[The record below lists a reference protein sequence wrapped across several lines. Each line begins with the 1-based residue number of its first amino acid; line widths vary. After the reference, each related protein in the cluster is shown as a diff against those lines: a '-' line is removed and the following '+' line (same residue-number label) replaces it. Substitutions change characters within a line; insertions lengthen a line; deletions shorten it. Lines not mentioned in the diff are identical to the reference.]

1 MRQRTLVSGVLAA
14 SAVMAG
20 CSGDLLDVTNVNN
33 PDVERVLSTPGDV
46 EGLIG
51 GLGIQLNNTKR
62 LNESINTQ
70 AKILSGE
77 GFATVANFGMN
88 IRAEIPRLPLD
99 NSLGNA
105 VGTGNNNN
113 FNTFSRI
120 SRSAAN
126 GIQAL
131 DRLAENNQTIGSPA
145 QDARARAFAFL
156 ILGEA
161 LGNLSLGYDSAAIVT
176 PAVPSSDVPPLSHY
190 PEVNV
195 AALAMLDSAIATATS
210 PAASQGAN
218 GFPLPSTWISGQDN
232 LTADRFVRYARS
244 LKARIRAGVART
256 PDERAAVN
264 WNAVVED
271 ATAGIT
277 EDLEIVIGGSLGW
290 SAQYDRGQMY
300 ITGGWHSMSPMY
312 YGMADVSGG
321 YDNWL
326 ATPLANKRAFL
337 IVTPDTRWPQGATR
351 AEQQADAGPT
361 VALRE
366 GAYVRNRPTGE
377 DVPINGYGDSFYDHS
392 RYGAGWLATVGP
404 YVEMSAVEISMLA
417 AEGYLRTNR
426 TAQAIDLINASRTRN
441 GLPAIATSTGA
452 NSPIGTLPNCVPRV
466 PAPPSF
472 TSTQCGTPW
481 EAMKY
486 EKRMETAFTGYL
498 VWFADNRGWGDL
510 VENTPLEW
518 ATPFQELQ
526 ARLNPI
532 YSPSRTAARGTYGF

>member
-33 PDVERVLSTPGDV
+33 PDVDRVLATPADV

-70 AKILSGE
+70 AKILAGE

-105 VGTGNNNN
+105 VGAGNNNN

-120 SRSAAN
+120 SRNAAN
-126 GIQAL
+126 GILAL

-161 LGNLSLGYDSAAIVT
+161 LGNLSLGYDSAAVVT
-176 PAVPSSDVPPLSHY
+176 PAVPSSEVPTLSHY
-190 PEVNV
+190 SEVNA

-210 PAASQGAN
+210 PAAGQGAN
-218 GFPLPSTWISGQDN
+218 GFPLPNTWISGQAN
-232 LTADRFVRYARS
+232 LTADRFVQYARS

-256 PDERAAVN
+256 PDERQAVD
-264 WNAVVED
+264 WNAVIAD
-271 ATAGIT
+271 ATNGVSADFQI
-277 EDLEIVIGGSLGW
+277 DIGGSLGW
-290 SAQYDRGQMY
+290 TAQYDRGQMY
-300 ITGGWHSMSPMY
+300 VTGGWHTMSMMY
-312 YGMADVSGG
+312 YGMADTSGG

-326 ATPLANKRAFL
+326 STPFDTRRAFL
-337 IVTPDTRWPQGATR
+337 VRTPDTRWPQGNDR
-351 AEQQADAGPT
+351 AAQQADAGPT
-361 VALRE
+361 VVLRE

-377 DVPINGYGDSFYDHS
+377 DVPIQGYGDSFYDHS

-404 YVEMSAVEISMLA
+404 YVEISATEMSMLA
-417 AEGYLRTNR
+417 AEGYIRTSR
-426 TAQAIDLINASRTRN
+426 VPEAIALINASRTRN
-441 GLPAIATSTGA
+441 GLPAIPTNTGA

-472 TSTQCGTPW
+472 TSTQCGSVL

-486 EKRMETAFTGYL
+486 EKRMETAYTGYL
-498 VWFADNRGWGDL
+498 IWFADNRGWGDL

-526 ARLNPI
+526 ARLLPI
-532 YSPSRTAARGTYGF
+532 YSPSRTSARGTYGF